1 MKNIRRFEDID
12 HFDITTDILI
22 AGFGGAGACAA
33 IEARRAGSEVL
44 VLEWSSGPGGSTA
57 LSACEM
63 YLGGSG
69 GTRLQRDVGV
79 SDSTENFYNY
89 LMACFEDV
97 GDPARMRAFA
107 EGAAEHF
114 DWVESMGI
122 TYNRSV
128 YWGRDVVAMTD
139 DSLMFTGNERV
150 HPFNT
155 KADPVPRGHLAGGAG
170 HDGGKVV
177 MAAIVKNVE
186 KEGADRRFDARVIAL
201 IQDKDGRVRGAVAR
215 IDNQETIIA
224 ARQGVILTCGGF
236 IMNEQM
242 TGQHIPRLAS
252 LGTRHGNP
260 GDMGDGIVMGLA
272 AGGHAINM
280 GEAFYGIATYPPA
293 EMTYG
298 ILLNDKAQRFVNED
312 SYLARIGIYASY
324 QQSDQI
330 YMFMDNRHFGRPDY
344 VQNTE
349 IVAVGETV
357 AEVEQDSGLPEGALR
372 QTVAYYN
379 LHAANGED
387 PLFHK
392 AANWLQPFDTP
403 PYALVSYKLSNIKP
417 HVFTLGGL
425 DTLPTGEV
433 LTPQRAVIPGLYAA
447 GRTAAGIPRSARG
460 YASGM
465 SVADATY
472 FGRMAGR
479 QAAKAP
485 RWGQRN

>member
-1 MKNIRRFEDID
+1 MKSIRRFEDID
-12 HFDITTDILI
+12 HFDMTTDVLI
-22 AGFGGAGACAA
+22 AGFGGAGGCAA
-33 IEARRAGSEVL
+33 IEARRAGAEVL
-44 VLEWSSGPGGSTA
+44 LLEWKSGAGGSTA

-69 GTRLQRDVGV
+69 GTRLQKEVGLT
-79 SDSTENFYNY
+79 DTTENFYNY
-89 LMACFEDV
+89 LMACF
-97 GDPARMRAFA
+97 GDCGDEARMRVFA
-107 EGAAEHF
+107 DGAAEHF
-114 DWVESMGI
+114 DFVESLGV

-128 YWGRDVVAMTD
+128 FWGRDVVAMTE

-155 KADPVPRGHLAGGAG
+155 MAEPIPRGHLAGGAG

-177 MAAIVKNVE
+177 MGAIIKAVE
-186 KEGADRRFDARVIAL
+186 ASGADIRYDARVIAL
-201 IQDKDGRVRGAVAR
+201 IQDREGGVRGVVAR
-215 IDNQETIIA
+215 IDNAETFIQV
-224 ARQGVILTCGGF
+224 RRGVVLTCGGF
-236 IMNEQM
+236 IMNEEM
-242 TGQHIPRLAS
+242 TRRHIPRLSA

-260 GDMGDGIVMGLA
+260 GDMGDGILLGVA

-280 GEAFYGIATYPPA
+280 GEAFFGIATYPPA

-312 SYLARIGIYASY
+312 SYLARIGYYAAC
-324 QQSDQI
+324 QTSDQI
-330 YMFMDNRHFGRPDY
+330 YMFIDNRHFGRPDY

-349 IVAVGETV
+349 VVAVGETV
-357 AEVEQDSGLPEGALR
+357 EEVERDAGLPEGAL
-372 QTVAYYN
+372 QETFAYYN
-379 LHAANGED
+379 RHAAKGED

-403 PYALVSYKLSNIKP
+403 PYALVSYKLANIKP

-433 LTPQRAVIPGLYAA
+433 LTPERTVIPGLYAA
-447 GRTAAGIPRSARG
+447 GRTAAGIPRSGRG

-465 SVADATY
+465 SVADSTY
-472 FGRMAGR
+472 FGRLAGR
-479 QAAKAP
+479 SAGTARRRTNA
-485 RWGQRN
+485 

>member
-1 MKNIRRFEDID
+1 MKSIRRFEDIER
-12 HFDITTDILI
+12 FDITTDILI
-22 AGFGGAGACAA
+22 AGFGGAGSCAA
-33 IEARRAGSEVL
+33 IEAKRAGSEVL
-44 VLEWSSGPGGSTA
+44 LLEWKSGPGGSTA

-69 GTRLQRDVGV
+69 GTRLQKEVGLT
-79 SDSTENFYNY
+79 DSTENFYNY
-89 LMACFEDV
+89 LMACFEDC

-128 YWGRDVVAMTD
+128 FWGRDVVAMTD

-155 KADPVPRGHLAGGAG
+155 RADPVPRGHLAGGAG

-177 MAAIVKNVE
+177 MAAIVRNVD
-186 KEGADRRFDARVIAL
+186 KEGVDRRFDARVTAL

-215 IDNQETIIA
+215 IDNAETVIA

-236 IMNEQM
+236 IMNEEM
-242 TGQHIPRLAS
+242 TQRHIPRLAA

-260 GDMGDGIVMGLA
+260 GDMGDGILMGVA
-272 AGGHAINM
+272 AGGQAINM

-324 QQSDQI
+324 QHSDQI

-357 AEVEQDSGLPEGALR
+357 EEVERDAGLPEGALQ

-379 LHAANGED
+379 LHAARGDD

-403 PYALVSYKLSNIKP
+403 PYALVSYKLANIKP

-425 DTLPTGEV
+425 ETLPTGEV
-433 LTPQRAVIPGLYAA
+433 LTPDRAIIPGLYAA
-447 GRTAAGIPRSARG
+447 GRTAAGIPRSSRG

-479 QAAKAP
+479 QAAKAE
-485 RWGQRN
+485 RW